1 MSELR
6 KDPVT
11 GHTGFYVHPAASEE
25 AAEVYRDVRRLSY
38 LPGPALDGR
47 AYLATPGF
55 AVVR

>member
-25 AAEVYRDVRRLSY
+25 AAEVYRDVRR
-38 LPGPALDGR
+38 
-47 AYLATPGF
+47 
-55 AVVR
+55 